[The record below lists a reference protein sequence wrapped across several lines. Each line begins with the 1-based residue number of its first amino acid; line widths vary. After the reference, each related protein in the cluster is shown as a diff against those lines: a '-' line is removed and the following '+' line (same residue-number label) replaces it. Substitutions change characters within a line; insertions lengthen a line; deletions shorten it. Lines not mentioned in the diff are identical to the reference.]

1 MTERAEASD
10 DRPETRRLGPTD
22 DDPTNPTTGRPGRA
36 FMRVARRTG
45 GPAGSARRRPPTRRR
60 QENEMD
66 ENRIAGA
73 AREFGGKVQGAAGTV
88 AGNDETRAEGKRDEV
103 GGATETR
110 VGQAS
115 DTVRD
120 VAGEAGDL
128 ADRAIDTGR
137 DVLPEAGA
145 APRRG
150 GDTLTQYAK
159 EFPLAFA
166 AMAGAL
172 GYLLAVAIR
181 RRR

>member
-1 MTERAEASD
+1 
-10 DRPETRRLGPTD
+10 
-22 DDPTNPTTGRPGRA
+22 
-36 FMRVARRTG
+36 
-45 GPAGSARRRPPTRRR
+45 
-60 QENEMD
+60 MD
-66 ENRIAGA
+66 ENRIGGA
-73 AREFGGKVQGAAGTV
+73 ARAFGGKAGAAGTV
-88 AGNDETRAEGKRDEV
+88 AGNDEPGAEGKRDEV

-110 VGQAS
+110 VGQAR
-115 DTVRD
+115 DAVRD

-150 GDTLTQYAK
+150 GETLTQYAK